1 MRIPIK
7 LLYFGIQ
14 VIENDSQ
21 LVIIPTITS
30 VLEFAHQQTEVYV
43 SSVARGA
50 YRNTA
55 QRAII
60 LQEVESSDGHLTA
73 GEIFERVKQRYP
85 SIAYGTVY
93 RTLHLLAEHD
103 LIQELTF
110 ADQASR
116 FDKRTDRHDH
126 VQCSGCGE
134 LIDVVV
140 PISADCEQVAASQS
154 GWHIASHHTLFEGMC
169 PECLAKQEAVS

>member
-1 MRIPIK
+1 MK
-7 LLYFGIQ
+7 HETEGQ
-14 VIENDSQ
+14 VS
-21 LVIIPTITS
+21 
-30 VLEFAHQQTEVYV
+30 EVV
-43 SSVARGA
+43 RGS

-60 LQEVESSDGHLTA
+60 LEEVESSEGHLTA
-73 GEIFERVKQRYP
+73 GEIFERVRKRYP

-93 RTLHLLAEHD
+93 RTLHLLAEHE

-126 VQCSGCGE
+126 VHCTSCG
-134 LIDVVV
+134 LLMDVNV
-140 PISADCEQVAASQS
+140 PISHSCEEVAASQV
-154 GWHIASHHTLFEGMC
+154 GWEITRHHTLFEGIC
-169 PECLAKQEAVS
+169 PECLAKRKQN

>member
-1 MRIPIK
+1 M
-7 LLYFGIQ
+7 
-14 VIENDSQ
+14 
-21 LVIIPTITS
+21 
-30 VLEFAHQQTEVYV
+30 
-43 SSVARGA
+43 SSAVRGT
-50 YRNTA
+50 YRNTT

-60 LQEVESSDGHLTA
+60 LEEVESAEGHLTA

-93 RTLHLLAEHD
+93 RTLHLLAEHE

-126 VQCSGCGE
+126 VHCTSCGA
-134 LIDVVV
+134 LADVSV
-140 PISADCEQVAASQS
+140 PMAVSSERVAAEQS
-154 GWHIASHHTLFEGMC
+154 GWTILRHHTLFEGLC
-169 PECLAKQEAVS
+169 PECLAKAADAADT

>member
-1 MRIPIK
+1 M
-7 LLYFGIQ
+7 
-14 VIENDSQ
+14 V
-21 LVIIPTITS
+21 
-30 VLEFAHQQTEVYV
+30 AHYEGEVHV
-43 SSVARGA
+43 SSVTRGA

-73 GEIFERVKQRYP
+73 GEIYERVRERYP

-93 RTLHLLAEHD
+93 RTLHLLAEHE
-103 LIQELTF
+103 LITELTF

-126 VQCSGCGE
+126 VLCTGCGE
-134 LIDVVV
+134 LIDVNV
-140 PISADCEQVAASQS
+140 PVSASCEAVAAEQS
-154 GWHIASHHTLFEGMC
+154 GWTIARHHTLFEGLC
-169 PECLAKQEAVS
+169 PECVHNREAAAS

>member
-1 MRIPIK
+1 M
-7 LLYFGIQ
+7 
-14 VIENDSQ
+14 
-21 LVIIPTITS
+21 
-30 VLEFAHQQTEVYV
+30 
-43 SSVARGA
+43 SSAVRGA

-60 LQEVESSDGHLTA
+60 LEEVGKSDQHLTA
-73 GEIFERVKQRYP
+73 GEIFERVRERYP

-116 FDKRTDRHDH
+116 FDKRTERHDH
-126 VQCSGCGE
+126 VHCTKCGA
-134 LIDVVV
+134 LADVNV
-140 PISADCEQVAASQS
+140 PVAVSCEEAAAQQS
-154 GWHIASHHTLFEGMC
+154 GWQILRHHTLFEGLC
-169 PECLAKQEAVS
+169 PDCLGNQAGTD

>member
-1 MRIPIK
+1 M
-7 LLYFGIQ
+7 YVEGF
-14 VIENDSQ
+14 
-21 LVIIPTITS
+21 
-30 VLEFAHQQTEVYV
+30 V
-43 SSVARGA
+43 SSAIRGA

-60 LQEVESSDGHLTA
+60 LEEVESADGHLTA
-73 GEIFERVKQRYP
+73 GEIFERVRTRYP

-126 VQCSGCGE
+126 VHCTACGA
-134 LIDVVV
+134 LADVSV
-140 PISADCEQVAASQS
+140 PVSVSCEEAAAEQS
-154 GWHIASHHTLFEGMC
+154 GWEVTRHHTLFEGLC
-169 PECLAKQEAVS
+169 PECLKQKASESQA